1 MNNAIMVG
9 RGLRIPTAES
19 IRRLLLVFD
28 LPSNEVEIQEALEGL
43 LYLSTREA
51 T

>member
-1 MNNAIMVG
+1 MTNAVLVG
-9 RGLRIPTAES
+9 RSLQSPTAEA
-19 IRRLLLVFD
+19 IRRLLIVFD